1 LSGVYLKRGRVRTP
15 GRFHEEINMQL
26 NRIMTEYVEVIAPEM
41 SIQEAAEQMRSLDVG
56 VLPVCNGDRLVGMLT
71 DRDLAVRAAANGR
84 DPKSTTV
91 EEIMTGQIACCFED
105 QDIEEAERVM
115 EKNQI
120 RRLPV
125 LDHDNRIVGIVSLG
139 DLAIKDD
146 ENRAGVTLERVS
158 ENSRSALS
166 RPRS

>member
-1 LSGVYLKRGRVRTP
+1 
-15 GRFHEEINMQL
+15 
-26 NRIMTEYVEVIAPEM
+26 MT
-41 SIQEAAEQMRSLDVG
+41 R
-56 VLPVCNGDRLVGMLT
+56 
-71 DRDLAVRAAANGR
+71 
-84 DPKSTTV
+84 
-91 EEIMTGQIACCFED
+91 QIAFCFED

-125 LDHDNRIVGIVSLG
+125 LDHHNRIVGIVSLG

-158 ENSRSALS
+158 EHSRSVLS
-166 RPRS
+166 TPRS